1 MMLNKQEKNTV
12 NVQNQLKIRKTYNNT
27 RTVNKNQITKI
38 SQNAKSKIKVSDIK
52 LQH

>member
-1 MMLNKQEKNTV
+1 MLNKQEKNTV

-38 SQNAKSKIKVSDIK
+38 SQNAKLKIKVSDIK